1 MYCICLYVM
10 LYFTIGQNTVD
21 WVIRVNC
28 ILLHSYIY
36 STILRMLLSPMGVN
50 QLLASLH
57 PRYCKG
63 KSFYIFTFT
72 KTTKIFYFVYFFL
85 RDCQGNMC
93 WFNTLYECF
102 WEGGGSVLHEFGR
115 NFCFNIIFYCNF
127 ATTIFW
133 LQILY
138 YYLSLKAWHQILII
152 AGKTRRHSLCYLRYE
167 SSTLILYKELSST
180 IFQSCQSVSQ
190 SVRHR

>member
-1 MYCICLYVM
+1 MPSVLNNPKCVKVTEALLLSPMYCICLYVM

-127 ATTIFW
+127 ATTIFGC
-133 LQILY
+133 
-138 YYLSLKAWHQILII
+138 KFC
-152 AGKTRRHSLCYLRYE
+152 T
-167 SSTLILYKELSST
+167 T
-180 IFQSCQSVSQ
+180 IYHKKPGIKSWS
-190 SVRHR
+190 